1 MSDSLNK
8 KEIASLVADQLDTT
22 KKESL
27 EYVNAVFSVLF
38 DTLAAGNT
46 IDISGFGKFTI
57 AQRAQRQGINPF
69 TKEAITIPAS
79 NSVKFK
85 ASKTLKDACK

>member
-8 KEIASLVADQLDTT
+8 KEIANLVAGQLQGT

-27 EYVNAVFSVLF
+27 EYVNAVFNVVF
-38 DTLAAGNT
+38 DALAAGNT
-46 IDISGFGKFTI
+46 VDVAGFGKFTI
-57 AQRAQRQGINPF
+57 AERAERQGINPA
-69 TKEAITIPAS
+69 TKETITIPAS
-79 NSVKFK
+79 KSVKFK